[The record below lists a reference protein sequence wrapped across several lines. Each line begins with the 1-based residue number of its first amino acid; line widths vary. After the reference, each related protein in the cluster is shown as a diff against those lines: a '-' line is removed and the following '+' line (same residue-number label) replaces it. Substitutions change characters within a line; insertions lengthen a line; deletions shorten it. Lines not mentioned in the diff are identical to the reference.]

1 MKKLFNVGQLH
12 NYKIIIFVS
21 ITILFIFGVVP
32 SVINSDWAWFGR
44 SGALLV
50 IFGVY
55 VVWLDYKSQVD
66 KDLDTVLGGFEEYLK
81 KLTLEQNRESW
92 ISLFESQS
100 IKYTEEQ
107 LARLL
112 ETPTDINKTVQTVSV
127 KFKEVSKLTH
137 KRVQNVEFLVLVLGT
152 LIWGYGD
159 LINKLYS

>member
-1 MKKLFNVGQLH
+1 MKELLTVGQLH

>member
-21 ITILFIFGVVP
+21 ITILFIFGIVP
-32 SVINSDWAWFGR
+32 SLMNSDWAWVGR
-44 SGALLV
+44 SGALLT

-55 VVWLDYKSQVD
+55 VIWLDYKGEID
-66 KDLDTVLGGFEEYLK
+66 KSLDTVLEGFEEYLK
-81 KLTLEQNRESW
+81 KITPEQEKESL
-92 ISLFESQS
+92 INLFKNQN

-107 LARLL
+107 LEKLL
-112 ETPTDINKTVQTVSV
+112 ETPTDRNKTFKTISV
-127 KFKEVSKLTH
+127 KFKEVSELTH

-159 LINKLYS
+159 LINKLYA

>member
-1 MKKLFNVGQLH
+1 MKELFTIGQLH

-32 SVINSDWAWFGR
+32 SVLNSDWTWFAR

-55 VVWLDYKSQVD
+55 VVWLDYKSQID
-66 KDLDTVLGGFEEYLK
+66 NDLETVLEGFNEYLK
-81 KLTLEQNRESW
+81 TITPEQDRESL
-92 ISLFESQS
+92 INLSKSLN

-107 LARLL
+107 LERLL
-112 ETPTDINKTVQTVSV
+112 ETPTDRNKVFKIISA
-127 KFKEVSKLTH
+127 KFNEVSKLTH
-137 KRVQNVEFLVLVLGT
+137 KRVQNVEFLVLALGT

>member
-152 LIWGYGD
+152 LMWGYGD

>member
-159 LINKLYS
+159 LINKLYA

>member
-1 MKKLFNVGQLH
+1 MKKLFNVGQIH

-21 ITILFIFGVVP
+21 ITILFVFGVVP
-32 SVINSDWAWFGR
+32 SIINSDWTWFGR

-55 VVWLDYKSQVD
+55 VVWLDYKGEMD
-66 KDLDTVLGGFEEYLK
+66 KNLDIVLKGFKEYLK
-81 KLTLEQNRESW
+81 KLTPEEERKNLNDQLK
-92 ISLFESQS
+92 SLN
-100 IKYTEEQ
+100 IKYMEEE
-107 LARLL
+107 LKKLL
-112 ETPTDINKTVQTVSV
+112 KTPHDRDKTFDIISE

-159 LINKLYS
+159 LINKL